1 MSETS
6 LSNKRVIWAV
16 IAVLVLLTVGITV
29 LYLVQRSEMKEIVTG
44 LNEEKESLMGEY
56 EELVQQYDSLI
67 PQNDSILIRLEIE
80 QQKVVQLLEEL
91 EIVKATNAA
100 KIREY
105 KKELTTL
112 RSVMKH
118 YVFQID
124 SLNRV
129 NQDLRDENKKVSDKF
144 VEVSKEL
151 TQMEKAK
158 ETLAK
163 KVQIASQLEAFDFEI
178 SQLNERD
185 RNTRRL
191 SSTAKIEI
199 AFTLSK
205 NITAPV
211 GEKPVY
217 LRITAP
223 NGDVLKKDQ
232 HSKFRYQDGEIDYS
246 IMRVIEY
253 QSEEIRV
260 VGYWKIE
267 EYLFE
272 GSYTVDVFTDGF
284 HIGKANFELK

>member
-6 LSNKRVIWAV
+6 IGNRKLVWAV
-16 IAVLVLLTVGITV
+16 IVVLGLITVVVSV
-29 LYLVQRSEMKEIVTG
+29 LYLSQRSEMKEIVTG
-44 LNEEKESLMGEY
+44 LNEEKASLMGEY
-56 EELVQQYDSLI
+56 EELVLQYDSLI

-112 RSVMKH
+112 RNVMKH

-129 NQDLRDENKKVSDKF
+129 NQNLRDENKKVSEKF
-144 VEVSKEL
+144 IEVSKEL
-151 TQMEKAK
+151 TQMEKAR

-163 KVQIASQLEAFDFEI
+163 KVEIASQLEAFDFEI
-178 SQLNERD
+178 NQLTDRD
-185 RNTRRL
+185 RKTRRL

-199 AFTLSK
+199 AFTISK

-223 NGDVLKKDQ
+223 NGDVLKKEQ
-232 HSKFRYQDGEIDYS
+232 HSKFKYQDGDIDYS

-260 VGYWKIE
+260 TGYWKVE

-272 GSYTVDVFTDGF
+272 GTYTVDVFADGF
-284 HIGKANFELK
+284 HIGSTTFDLK

>member
-163 KVQIASQLEAFDFEI
+163 KVEIASQLEAFDFEI

>member
-56 EELVQQYDSLI
+56 EELVHQYDSLI

-163 KVQIASQLEAFDFEI
+163 KVEIASQLEAFDFEI
-178 SQLNERD
+178 NQLNERD